1 MDDFYA
7 WFVNLLIPDIAPFL
21 IGFLITFFSIK
32 SSNQIIRHLGLA
44 FCGLFLIPIVIT
56 VIALVKDHPSDVA
69 PYGILLIAIFG
80 RMFFF
85 ALAGCAIAR
94 GFRNNPQ

>member
-7 WFVNLLIPDIAPFL
+7 WLVNLLIPDIAPFL
-21 IGFLITFFSIK
+21 IGFFITFFSIK